1 MKNVLMVFMAV
12 PFFVAYS
19 DPFLE
24 QGEVIRRYTNSAI
37 GEVIEIKKSNGDRA
51 VIFSE
56 TTNNPHRLTSEQ
68 TKRLYDASVFERKL
82 PYQDKPFALLGS
94 VGQQVKLCNL
104 IVVGRATAVKRP
116 EDVSDTEPI
125 VVTISVE
132 TNVFGT
138 APRKKVQVRLSGWDA
153 ERAVY
158 RKGDRFLVFLSM
170 TNYTVNTFVN
180 VGHFD
185 FDISR
190 KKGEAVTRPVV
201 FYGGRAMIRLDNVET
216 EREVLAAVNG
226 YLACLRK
233 GIRDADKYYSMLREF
248 VRSPVERI
256 REDARSDLRLI
267 FYCPGIMEKVIADEK
282 IDDDLK
288 NYARYLL
295 TRDRKKKTP

>member
-1 MKNVLMVFMAV
+1 MVMEGVKRGLFEIRASAARIESVEMKNVLMVFMAV

-138 APRKKVQVRLSGWDA
+138 APRKKVQVRLSGWMPK
-153 ERAVY
+153 ERSTARVT
-158 RKGDRFLVFLSM
+158 GFLFS
-170 TNYTVNTFVN
+170 
-180 VGHFD
+180 
-185 FDISR
+185 
-190 KKGEAVTRPVV
+190 
-201 FYGGRAMIRLDNVET
+201 
-216 EREVLAAVNG
+216 
-226 YLACLRK
+226 
-233 GIRDADKYYSMLREF
+233 
-248 VRSPVERI
+248 SP
-256 REDARSDLRLI
+256 
-267 FYCPGIMEKVIADEK
+267 
-282 IDDDLK
+282 
-288 NYARYLL
+288 
-295 TRDRKKKTP
+295 